1 MTHHVRVDWTQ
12 DPVSLHAD
20 SADDLNRLFAL
31 LREQHGL
38 KKRSIPMP
46 DRENGG
52 FVAFLYAPIDPRVLA
67 AAIQEVE

>member
-1 MTHHVRVDWTQ
+1 MTHHIRVDWTQ

>member
-1 MTHHVRVDWTQ
+1 MTHHIRVDWTQ
-12 DPVSLHAD
+12 DPVSLHAN

>member
-1 MTHHVRVDWTQ
+1 MTHHIRVDWTQ

-31 LREQHGL
+31 LREQRGL

>member
-1 MTHHVRVDWTQ
+1 MTHHIRVDWTQ

-52 FVAFLYAPIDPRVLA
+52 FVAFLYAPIAPRVLA

>member
-1 MTHHVRVDWTQ
+1 MAHHIRVDWTQ

>member
-1 MTHHVRVDWTQ
+1 MAHHIRVDWTQ
-12 DPVSLHAD
+12 DPVSLHAE
-20 SADDLNRLFAL
+20 SAEVLNQLFAV

-46 DRENGG
+46 DHENGG

-67 AAIQEVE
+67 TAIEEVG

>member
-1 MTHHVRVDWTQ
+1 MPHIRVDWTQ

-20 SADDLNRLFAL
+20 LAEELDRLFAHL
-31 LREQHGL
+31 KRHHGL
-38 KKRSIPMP
+38 RKRSIPMP

-67 AAIQEVE
+67 QAIDEVA

>member
-1 MTHHVRVDWTQ
+1 MAHHIRVDWTQ
-12 DPVSLHAD
+12 DPVSLHAE
-20 SADDLNRLFAL
+20 SVDLLNQLFAI

-46 DRENGG
+46 DHENGG

-67 AAIQEVE
+67 AAIEEVA

>member
-1 MTHHVRVDWTQ
+1 MTHHIRVDWTQ

-46 DRENGG
+46 VRENGG

-67 AAIQEVE
+67 AAIEEVA

>member
-1 MTHHVRVDWTQ
+1 MTHHIRVDWTQ

-20 SADDLNRLFAL
+20 SVDDLNRLFAL